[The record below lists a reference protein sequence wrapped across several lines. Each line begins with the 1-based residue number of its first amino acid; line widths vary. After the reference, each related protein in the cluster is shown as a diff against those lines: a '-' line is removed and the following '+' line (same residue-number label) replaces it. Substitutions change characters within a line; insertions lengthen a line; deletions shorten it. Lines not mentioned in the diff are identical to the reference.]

1 MKKIL
6 VLLHVIVLSSKVYSQ
21 KHTKKDTLLE
31 KSFEELSA
39 LFYASKHDTLKAT
52 TYAKKYF
59 SKALKEK
66 DTIRMISGKYY
77 LADILNNE
85 KVYLSFCDSLI
96 EITKKSPTKNFPV
109 NIYISKASFFFNK
122 GKNSKALKE
131 LTLGK
136 ENLRDN
142 DSLNN
147 VLLIKL
153 ALIQSS
159 IGKYNKA
166 LNLYRKA
173 HNYALKN
180 DIIDKVPFST
190 IPLNIA
196 LAYKKLDKID
206 SAFFYNQKA
215 VELYKEINDSLSLG
229 YSFLILGQIE
239 GQRKNYK
246 ESVISYKKS
255 IPYVISDEN
264 YKILSQIYTLIGA
277 GYDSIYNYNFSLKYH
292 KKADSLYSQKK
303 LLSTKLESS
312 FKFLLQHYK
321 KENNLKKQLEFLN
334 KILKVKEYKVNE
346 KTQINKTFSE
356 EYDIPNL
363 ISEKK
368 KIIEKLKHEVNESR
382 KIKIAYIVLVT
393 LLVILIGYQNKR
405 KRTYKKRFLLLVNQ
419 EKLSKNQSKETLKNY
434 NKNEI
439 STEIVT
445 NILKQL
451 KSFEK
456 KEKFINPDT
465 SLQSLSDKFETN
477 TSYLSKVINQYK
489 NTSFSNYVNELR
501 IEYTVE
507 KLKKDTLWRKYTIK
521 AIAAEV
527 GFKSPEA
534 FSKAF
539 YKFTGIKPS
548 YFIKEL
554 EKSEKD

>member
-1 MKKIL
+1 M
-6 VLLHVIVLSSKVYSQ
+6 
-21 KHTKKDTLLE
+21 
-31 KSFEELSA
+31 
-39 LFYASKHDTLKAT
+39 
-52 TYAKKYF
+52 
-59 SKALKEK
+59 
-66 DTIRMISGKYY
+66 
-77 LADILNNE
+77 
-85 KVYLSFCDSLI
+85 
-96 EITKKSPTKNFPV
+96 
-109 NIYISKASFFFNK
+109 
-122 GKNSKALKE
+122 
-131 LTLGK
+131 
-136 ENLRDN
+136 
-142 DSLNN
+142 
-147 VLLIKL
+147 LIKL

-303 LLSTKLESS
+303 LLSTKLENS

>member
-166 LNLYRKA
+166 L
-173 HNYALKN
+173 
-180 DIIDKVPFST
+180 
-190 IPLNIA
+190 
-196 LAYKKLDKID
+196 
-206 SAFFYNQKA
+206 
-215 VELYKEINDSLSLG
+215 
-229 YSFLILGQIE
+229 
-239 GQRKNYK
+239 
-246 ESVISYKKS
+246 
-255 IPYVISDEN
+255 
-264 YKILSQIYTLIGA
+264 
-277 GYDSIYNYNFSLKYH
+277 
-292 KKADSLYSQKK
+292 
-303 LLSTKLESS
+303 
-312 FKFLLQHYK
+312 
-321 KENNLKKQLEFLN
+321 
-334 KILKVKEYKVNE
+334 
-346 KTQINKTFSE
+346 
-356 EYDIPNL
+356 
-363 ISEKK
+363 
-368 KIIEKLKHEVNESR
+368 
-382 KIKIAYIVLVT
+382 
-393 LLVILIGYQNKR
+393 
-405 KRTYKKRFLLLVNQ
+405 
-419 EKLSKNQSKETLKNY
+419 
-434 NKNEI
+434 
-439 STEIVT
+439 
-445 NILKQL
+445 
-451 KSFEK
+451 
-456 KEKFINPDT
+456 
-465 SLQSLSDKFETN
+465 
-477 TSYLSKVINQYK
+477 
-489 NTSFSNYVNELR
+489 
-501 IEYTVE
+501 
-507 KLKKDTLWRKYTIK
+507 
-521 AIAAEV
+521 
-527 GFKSPEA
+527 
-534 FSKAF
+534 
-539 YKFTGIKPS
+539 
-548 YFIKEL
+548 
-554 EKSEKD
+554 

>member
-1 MKKIL
+1 M
-6 VLLHVIVLSSKVYSQ
+6 
-21 KHTKKDTLLE
+21 
-31 KSFEELSA
+31 
-39 LFYASKHDTLKAT
+39 
-52 TYAKKYF
+52 
-59 SKALKEK
+59 
-66 DTIRMISGKYY
+66 
-77 LADILNNE
+77 
-85 KVYLSFCDSLI
+85 
-96 EITKKSPTKNFPV
+96 
-109 NIYISKASFFFNK
+109 
-122 GKNSKALKE
+122 
-131 LTLGK
+131 
-136 ENLRDN
+136 
-142 DSLNN
+142 
-147 VLLIKL
+147 
-153 ALIQSS
+153 
-159 IGKYNKA
+159 
-166 LNLYRKA
+166 
-173 HNYALKN
+173 
-180 DIIDKVPFST
+180 
-190 IPLNIA
+190 
-196 LAYKKLDKID
+196 AYKKLDKID